1 MGSAWG
7 AGLRALAVV
16 GWAVYAAG
24 AAHAQLAVAENGA
37 ANYSYP
43 LRVPPGIAGMEP
55 KLVLNYNSA
64 SGATLMGAGWSLQ
77 GLSTLSRCITA
88 WATDGRRSNVTYTP
102 ADKLCLDGKRLI
114 PTNEAGAPQTSTA
127 DAAGVSSGYREFRLE
142 KDEYARIR
150 AYGVA
155 NGDVANG
162 PAYFRVWTKSGQI
175 YEYGNTTDSRVELQ
189 GRNVVQTWNVNRVS
203 DTVGNYMDIQYAE
216 NSVSFG
222 TGTTAAERLGK
233 ESYPVR
239 IRYTGNGSQAPA
251 NDVVFNY
258 ESRPDKREA
267 YHGGS
272 KVVNTVRLKTI
283 QTRVNNATTPVLT
296 YHIEYDEGP
305 HTKRSRITS
314 IRQCAGSSSTNCLPE
329 TIFNWSPGATLG
341 MYEVDQRD
349 TNVHEIDLWNRDGS
363 NGSSLVG
370 FIDADFDGD
379 GKTDL
384 LRWHH
389 DPTQN
394 QLWLSN
400 GNGTFRQSPYFN
412 LTNEQLGNRCR
423 SIYLTS
429 ADINGDGRAD
439 LVRVRG
445 RNSGGGDG
453 CGAPSTQTTTV
464 FLANADGTFTTVDAQ
479 LPLARVTPRLETGPD
494 TPEEWPGVTF
504 DIADFTGDG
513 WPDIL
518 VRWSQVGQLGHAIC
532 VGELTCF
539 YRGNGNGTFT
549 KIATNMAQ
557 VRMYVPNYAPPP
569 NNGRHSRDQLVMDTT
584 GDGVADVISMD
595 KAWASLGN
603 GNFVEVSVEGCA
615 KGEMID
621 LNGDGRA
628 DCADFT
634 HQDAEKPIKVSK
646 GVGTTRV
653 VANLPNDY
661 PYGGLC
667 NPESGMG
674 CNPDD
679 YPIPVDIVSLDA
691 NGDGLSDFLL
701 VWKFAYTGSSSRNN
715 RLFLNNGNQSFTEVT
730 GHSLQTYLLRGRTD
744 YSFILGDF
752 LGNGSPQMLRYSHNL
767 ANNRL
772 LVSNEPLPGDL
783 LTSVLEP
790 AVGRSEVRYK
800 PLTDTSVHLKF
811 SNAVWPQIDLA
822 PAMWV
827 AHQVSQPDGVGGQRV
842 TDYRYSGLRIDAHG
856 RGVLGFYIMDV
867 TSPAPDGTPV
877 TTRTRFR
884 QDFPYIGLPSST
896 HKYLTS
902 DGEGRY
908 LTRSTSTYV
917 DLCPTAGSP
926 RLYRP
931 ALQNTVEES
940 FDLSRTRLPQVT
952 LTREYNCYGDITRLT
967 AVTEATVVGT
977 PRTYTKVTTNTYQAA
992 ATSGDQWQLGRLTRA
1007 TVQTTEPDILL
1018 STSAGSAALATAT
1031 QGQAVSLAI
1040 SPASVTA
1047 HRVTAGPLTAQAT
1060 ANLSTP
1066 TGPVT
1071 YAWSRVSGSRITVSG
1086 AATATFSATM
1096 DWNES
1101 FTETFRVTATDDMGV
1116 VRTQN
1121 VSVQFST
1128 PPRPVVSLSASPAAV
1143 TVNRTSPGTATG
1155 SVSVS
1160 ASGGATPYSYSWA
1173 RISGSSAIGINSA
1186 TSSAPQFSAN
1196 LAWGSNLSA
1205 TYRLTVTDGH
1215 GTTSQID
1222 VPVTMTA
1229 PAEPVVNLNPS
1240 TLQLNGTGDG
1250 VVTRSV
1256 TATAAGGVAPYT
1268 YAWTRLTGSR
1278 VSITGASS
1286 ATPSFSVNLGWGEN
1300 LSESYRVTMTDAAGN
1315 AVTRDLPITATTPVQ
1330 LQVETS
1336 PAGILQ
1342 ANRNNPGTVSTPVK
1356 ANVSGGTAPYT
1367 YQWTRLSGSR
1377 YSFNAAAGYANTFTA
1392 TVGWGESFSETF
1404 RVTVRDANQRS
1415 VSRDF
1420 TVSTQTPPPLV
1431 VSISPTS
1438 LSATAYKTCDDFSE
1452 VFAGTAAASASGG
1465 VVGPY
1470 IISWSRSNTN
1480 NRTTGG
1486 WAPSFYGGS
1495 SPLGYTGTT
1504 VFTATVT
1511 DSVGNQA
1518 TAQITVTTKVISV
1531 PGCGA

>member
-653 VANLPNDY
+653 IANLPND
-661 PYGGLC
+661 PNAGLGSC
-667 NPESGMG
+667 NPENGIG

-679 YPIPVDIVSLDA
+679 YPIPVDFVSLDA

-752 LGNGSPQMLRYSHNL
+752 LGNGSPQMLRYSHNM

-772 LVSNEPLPGDL
+772 LASGDPLPGDML
-783 LTSVLEP
+783 INVVEP
-790 AVGRSEVRYK
+790 AGVSKIVYRQ
-800 PLTDTSVHLKF
+800 LTEGSVHTKYN
-811 SNAVWPQIDLA
+811 NASWPQIDLA

-827 AHQVSQPDGVGGQRV
+827 VHHTEQPDGLSGFRY
-842 TDYRYSGLRIDAHG
+842 TNYAYRGLRLHAQG
-856 RGVLGFYIMDV
+856 RGVLGFHEMDV
-867 TSPAPDGTPV
+867 TSPAPD
-877 TTRTRFR
+877 
-884 QDFPYIGLPSST
+884 
-896 HKYLTS
+896 
-902 DGEGRY
+902 
-908 LTRSTSTYV
+908 
-917 DLCPTAGSP
+917 
-926 RLYRP
+926 
-931 ALQNTVEES
+931 
-940 FDLSRTRLPQVT
+940 
-952 LTREYNCYGDITRLT
+952 
-967 AVTEATVVGT
+967 
-977 PRTYTKVTTNTYQAA
+977 
-992 ATSGDQWQLGRLTRA
+992 
-1007 TVQTTEPDILL
+1007 
-1018 STSAGSAALATAT
+1018 
-1031 QGQAVSLAI
+1031 
-1040 SPASVTA
+1040 
-1047 HRVTAGPLTAQAT
+1047 
-1060 ANLSTP
+1060 
-1066 TGPVT
+1066 
-1071 YAWSRVSGSRITVSG
+1071 
-1086 AATATFSATM
+1086 
-1096 DWNES
+1096 
-1101 FTETFRVTATDDMGV
+1101 
-1116 VRTQN
+1116 
-1121 VSVQFST
+1121 
-1128 PPRPVVSLSASPAAV
+1128 
-1143 TVNRTSPGTATG
+1143 
-1155 SVSVS
+1155 
-1160 ASGGATPYSYSWA
+1160 
-1173 RISGSSAIGINSA
+1173 
-1186 TSSAPQFSAN
+1186 
-1196 LAWGSNLSA
+1196 
-1205 TYRLTVTDGH
+1205 
-1215 GTTSQID
+1215 
-1222 VPVTMTA
+1222 
-1229 PAEPVVNLNPS
+1229 
-1240 TLQLNGTGDG
+1240 
-1250 VVTRSV
+1250 
-1256 TATAAGGVAPYT
+1256 
-1268 YAWTRLTGSR
+1268 
-1278 VSITGASS
+1278 
-1286 ATPSFSVNLGWGEN
+1286 
-1300 LSESYRVTMTDAAGN
+1300 
-1315 AVTRDLPITATTPVQ
+1315 
-1330 LQVETS
+1330 
-1336 PAGILQ
+1336 
-1342 ANRNNPGTVSTPVK
+1342 
-1356 ANVSGGTAPYT
+1356 
-1367 YQWTRLSGSR
+1367 
-1377 YSFNAAAGYANTFTA
+1377 
-1392 TVGWGESFSETF
+1392 
-1404 RVTVRDANQRS
+1404 
-1415 VSRDF
+1415 
-1420 TVSTQTPPPLV
+1420 
-1431 VSISPTS
+1431 
-1438 LSATAYKTCDDFSE
+1438 
-1452 VFAGTAAASASGG
+1452 
-1465 VVGPY
+1465 
-1470 IISWSRSNTN
+1470 
-1480 NRTTGG
+1480 
-1486 WAPSFYGGS
+1486 
-1495 SPLGYTGTT
+1495 
-1504 VFTATVT
+1504 
-1511 DSVGNQA
+1511 
-1518 TAQITVTTKVISV
+1518 
-1531 PGCGA
+1531 